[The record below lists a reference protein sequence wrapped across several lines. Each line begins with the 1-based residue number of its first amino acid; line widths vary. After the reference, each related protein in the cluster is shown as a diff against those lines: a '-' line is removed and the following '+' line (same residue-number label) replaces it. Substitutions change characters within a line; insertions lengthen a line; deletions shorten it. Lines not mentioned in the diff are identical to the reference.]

1 MHRTRGLVFFDL
13 DKTLLNEQHGIDPT
27 VRRALDEL
35 RANGYQP
42 VIATG
47 RPAAGIRD
55 IMAASGI
62 DSLVAL
68 NGQYV
73 ELAGDV
79 VFSQTMASDVVA
91 RLTQQAT
98 ARGVMLGYFNAD
110 SEWLSG
116 MSPAVVAGYGA
127 IDKPTPP
134 IRPEDYLTQPVH
146 MMMALTENL
155 TDDQVLSAAF
165 PELSFYRNFK
175 FDIDIIPSNVSKVRG
190 IEAVKA
196 ALGGHVPTFA
206 FGDGTNDRTMIDF
219 VDHGVA
225 MGNALPE
232 VKAVADYITADYNR
246 GGIVQGLRHLGLIG

>member
-79 VFSQTMASDVVA
+79 VFS
-91 RLTQQAT
+91 
-98 ARGVMLGYFNAD
+98 
-110 SEWLSG
+110 
-116 MSPAVVAGYGA
+116 
-127 IDKPTPP
+127 
-134 IRPEDYLTQPVH
+134 
-146 MMMALTENL
+146 
-155 TDDQVLSAAF
+155 
-165 PELSFYRNFK
+165 
-175 FDIDIIPSNVSKVRG
+175 
-190 IEAVKA
+190 
-196 ALGGHVPTFA
+196 
-206 FGDGTNDRTMIDF
+206 
-219 VDHGVA
+219 
-225 MGNALPE
+225 
-232 VKAVADYITADYNR
+232 
-246 GGIVQGLRHLGLIG
+246 